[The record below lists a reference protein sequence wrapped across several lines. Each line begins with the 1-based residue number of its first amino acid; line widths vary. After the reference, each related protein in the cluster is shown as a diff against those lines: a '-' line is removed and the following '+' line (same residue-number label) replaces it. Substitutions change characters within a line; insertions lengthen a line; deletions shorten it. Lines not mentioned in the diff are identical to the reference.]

1 MQDEITK
8 LRVLLAT
15 IPTTGAINVA
25 RRQVILREIWRL
37 EQAMAGA

>member
-1 MQDEITK
+1 MQERIAK
-8 LRVLLAT
+8 LKALLAT
-15 IPTTGAINVA
+15 IPTTGVINQA